1 MDKKKII
8 IAAIAL
14 VLVIGVLLWVYFA
27 TRPEKPAAP
36 MTPQEQEQG
45 GRGITVTVVHKNGES
60 KDFTYTTKE
69 EHLGPVLRD
78 NGLVVGHE
86 DNGSF
91 FIDEVDGEAA
101 VWAEDQSYW
110 QVFVGDEAAMV
121 GVDEIPVTSDGV
133 YKLVYTATAEQAV
146 HSGGSN
152 D

>member
-1 MDKKKII
+1 MSKKKII
-8 IAAIAL
+8 IIAIAL
-14 VLVIGVLLWVYFA
+14 VAVIAALVTVYFL
-27 TRPEKPAAP
+27 TRPEPPKDL
-36 MTPQEQEQG
+36 TPQEQEQG
-45 GRGITVTVVHKNGES
+45 GRTITVTVVHKNGES
-60 KDFTYTTKE
+60 KDFTYTTAE
-69 EHLGPVLRD
+69 TYLGPVLRD

-91 FIDEVDGEAA
+91 FVDEVDGEAA

-121 GVDEIPVTSDGV
+121 GVDEIQVTSDGV

>member
-1 MDKKKII
+1 MSKKKII
-8 IAAIAL
+8 IIAIAL
-14 VLVIGVLLWVYFA
+14 VAVIAVLAAVYFA
-27 TRPEKPAAP
+27 TRPEKPDAL
-36 MTPQEQEQG
+36 TPQEQEQG
-45 GRGITVTVVHKNGES
+45 GRTITVTVVHKNGES
-60 KDFTYTTKE
+60 KDFTYTTKAE
-69 EHLGPVLRD
+69 YLGPVLRD